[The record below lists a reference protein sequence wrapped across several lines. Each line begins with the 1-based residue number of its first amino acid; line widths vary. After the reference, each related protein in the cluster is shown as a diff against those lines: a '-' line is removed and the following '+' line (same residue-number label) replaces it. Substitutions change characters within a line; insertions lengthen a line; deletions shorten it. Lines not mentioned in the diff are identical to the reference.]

1 MSKIDK
7 PIVPNPRDSQYDKK
21 PLQTGLNGLDFMSK
35 RLNNHGGFA
44 QQKRMIND
52 KNIPPISIGWYY
64 NNKCNNIK
72 HAINI
77 AEEEMRREKRIFYKH
92 HSCFER

>member
-7 PIVPNPRDSQYDKK
+7 PIAPNPRDSQYDKK

-35 RLNNHGGFA
+35 RLNNYGGFA

-52 KNIPPISIGWYY
+52 KN
-64 NNKCNNIK
+64 
-72 HAINI
+72 
-77 AEEEMRREKRIFYKH
+77 
-92 HSCFER
+92 

>member
-7 PIVPNPRDSQYDKK
+7 PITPNPRDSQYDKK

-52 KNIPPISIGWYY
+52 KN
-64 NNKCNNIK
+64 
-72 HAINI
+72 
-77 AEEEMRREKRIFYKH
+77 
-92 HSCFER
+92 